1 MPEQPTN
8 AHERY
13 LRLILRIIGVSSL
26 FAIPFIFV
34 PFETMFA
41 IHAELNM
48 GDLPNT
54 PIVNYL
60 ARSTSALYAI
70 VGGLMVVVSFDL
82 QRNRAVI
89 AYIGRA
95 FILFGMAL
103 LLVDWQY
110 GMPLSWTLWE
120 GPFIVVV
127 GSIIAYLGA
136 KVETE

>member
-1 MPEQPTN
+1 MQFQT
-8 AHERY
+8 
-13 LRLILRIIGVSSL
+13 
-26 FAIPFIFV
+26 
-34 PFETMFA
+34 
-41 IHAELNM
+41 
-48 GDLPNT
+48 
-54 PIVNYL
+54 
-60 ARSTSALYAI
+60 
-70 VGGLMVVVSFDL
+70 VVVSFDL

-89 AYIGRA
+89 ASIGRA
-95 FILFGMAL
+95 VILFGMAL